1 MEDWAS
7 NRFSNCWKK
16 YNKQRQVAVNI
27 ITLMLG
33 YIIVIPFII
42 LGKILKFVYRISD
55 AVCKFL

>member
-1 MEDWAS
+1 MKDWAS
-7 NRFSNCWKK
+7 DGFLNCWKK
-16 YNKQRQVAVNI
+16 DNKQRQVAVNI

>member
-1 MEDWAS
+1 MEDRAS
-7 NRFSNCWKK
+7 DGFLNCWKK
-16 YNKQRQVAVNI
+16 DNKQRQVAVNI